1 MGLAEIFRAQIIY
14 FGDMNFRVIF
24 CFVLF
29 LVVGVLA
36 ASPTMVIGVVL
47 EAESDLPV
55 KDVSVAYK
63 SGKRIGET
71 DSRGRFEL
79 SVDSKSATLVFKKE
93 GFDSVFVD
101 LQDVADLM
109 DMVVSLSTNV
119 TNLGASTI
127 IGGGEPEKWVVDRT
141 VQLDKLEDAAG
152 MRFDLTE
159 HLSQMPGISG
169 QKDFSSALYYDGSRA
184 SDVAYHLG
192 RLRIP
197 NMRHLDVGFPGNL
210 SIVNPH
216 TLSGIEVH
224 DHYGRGPLGQGLA
237 TSIQYIPEQTSG
249 EWGLRGSAGLTL
261 QEIVLDAP
269 FFIWDSF
276 RFAFRR
282 LDGEMLKNLGE
293 KFFTEFRKRDDDC
306 SGDCKV
312 KSSDPFDLS
321 AFDIYAQLNGSDS
334 LGNTTWALRV
344 LYSSD
349 EYKVSQDTSSSYGSI
364 NSIDIIE
371 GSQKYLVVGG
381 EYASK
386 FGASFHAGLV
396 RESLSDTIRDTTG
409 FRSGKLTDE
418 TARTFIDGYD
428 QTHTTLSAGADKD
441 FHADIFGAGLRGA
454 VLYEHHIVE
463 RSFPIPGGMESSDY
477 QTGILSGAATLDWKG
492 EFSEHMFSVGAVAD
506 AADHNARPTVS
517 FDMERNLS
525 KTDTAYW
532 RLFGNAAYR
541 ADWKHYFDDG
551 DLTGRLETGMSFKMG
566 FGYRS
571 KYFMAQF
578 AGFGRF
584 YFDPLLPLPKAFANY
599 NDVTPVNNAWV
610 SGATGSLEWKTS
622 HHFSMAM
629 NASSVYGEYEL
640 DGGKSLPWEANS
652 RLDIVS
658 HFRYYPRK
666 DSIVSVILTHHAAWH
681 RPLYYYSIKTAPDG
695 KGGTRQL
702 RDYHEFTDLYRT
714 DIRVNL
720 DLTKS
725 KFFFRH
731 ARFYLEL
738 DNIFSK
744 LDVGALKFLGAEN
757 GRERSYVARDNDKNT
772 ANGYDLVPFI
782 AKGMGLYFQ
791 FGVEVQLGI

>member
-1 MGLAEIFRAQIIY
+1 
-14 FGDMNFRVIF
+14 MNFRLF
-24 CFVLF
+24 FNFVLF
-29 LVVGVLA
+29 IVVGVFA
-36 ASPTMVIGVVL
+36 ASPTTVIGVVL

-55 KDVSVAYK
+55 KDVAITYQ

-79 SVDSKSATLVFKKE
+79 TVDSKNASLVFKKE
-93 GFDSVFVD
+93 GYDSVFVE
-101 LQDVADLM
+101 LQDFADLL
-109 DMVVSLSTNV
+109 DMVITLSTNV

-127 IGGGEPEKWVVDRT
+127 IGDGEPVKWEVERT
-141 VQLDKLEDAAG
+141 VQLEKLEDAAG

-159 HLSQMPGISG
+159 HLSQMPGVSG

-210 SIVNPH
+210 SVVNPH
-216 TLSGIEVH
+216 TLSGIEIH
-224 DHYGRGPLGQGLA
+224 DHYGQGPLGQGLA

-249 EWGLRGSAGLTL
+249 EWGLKGSAGTTL
-261 QEIVLDAP
+261 REVVLDAP

-276 RFAFRR
+276 RFAFRF
-282 LDGEMLKNLGE
+282 LDDDMLKNLGE
-293 KFFTEFRKRDDDC
+293 KFYTEFRKRDDKNSDA
-306 SGDCKV
+306 KV
-312 KSSDPFDLS
+312 QSSDPFDLT
-321 AFDIYAQLNGSDS
+321 AFDVYAQLNGSDS
-334 LGNTTWALRV
+334 LGNTSWALRT

-349 EYKVSQDTSSSYGSI
+349 EYKVSQDTSSTYGAV

-371 GSQKYLVVGG
+371 GSQSYLVVGA

-386 FGASFHAGLV
+386 FGTSFHAGLV

-409 FRSGKLTDE
+409 FRSGNFSDASAK
-418 TARTFIDGYD
+418 TFIDGYS
-428 QTHTTLSAGADKD
+428 QTHTTLSAGADRN
-441 FHADIFGAGLRGA
+441 FNADIFGADLRGA
-454 VLYEHHIVE
+454 VLYEHHMVE
-463 RSFPIPGGMESSDY
+463 RSFPIPGGEESSDY
-477 QTGILSGAATLDWKG
+477 QTGVLSGAVTLDWKNNY
-492 EFSEHMFSVGAVAD
+492 SEHMLSVGAVAD
-506 AADHNARPTVS
+506 AADHKALPTAS

-525 KTDTAYW
+525 KTDSAYW

-551 DLTGRLETGMSFKMG
+551 DLTGRLESGTSLKLGL
-566 FGYRS
+566 GYRS
-571 KYFMAQF
+571 KYLVAQVS
-578 AGFGRF
+578 GFGRF

-599 NDVTPVNNAWV
+599 QDVTPVNNAWV
-610 SGATGSLEWKTS
+610 TGASGSLEWKTS

-652 RLDIVS
+652 RLDVVS

-681 RPLYYYSIKTAPDG
+681 RPLYYYAIKPAASG
-695 KGGTRQL
+695 KGGTREL
-702 RDYHEFTDLYRT
+702 RDYHKFTDMYRT
-714 DIRVNL
+714 DVRVNL

-731 ARFYLEL
+731 ARFYLEV
-738 DNIFSK
+738 DNIFAK
-744 LDVGALKFLGAEN
+744 LDVDALKFLGAEN
-757 GRERSYVARDNDKNT
+757 DRERSWVAQDKDDKT
-772 ANGYDLVPFI
+772 GNGYNLVPFI
-782 AKGMGLYFQ
+782 AKGMGLYVQ

>member
-1 MGLAEIFRAQIIY
+1 
-14 FGDMNFRVIF
+14 MNFRLF
-24 CFVLF
+24 FSFVLF
-29 LVVGVLA
+29 IVVGVFA
-36 ASPTMVIGVVL
+36 ASPTTVIGVVL

-55 KDVSVAYK
+55 KDVAITYQ

-79 SVDSKSATLVFKKE
+79 TVDSKNASLVFKKE
-93 GFDSVFVD
+93 GFDSVFVE
-101 LQDVADLM
+101 LQDFADLL
-109 DMVVSLSTNV
+109 DMVITLSTNV

-127 IGGGEPEKWVVDRT
+127 IGDGEPVKWEVERT
-141 VQLDKLEDAAG
+141 VQLEKLEDAAG

-159 HLSQMPGISG
+159 HLSQMPGVSG

-210 SIVNPH
+210 SVVNPH
-216 TLSGIEVH
+216 TLSGIEIH
-224 DHYGRGPLGQGLA
+224 DHYGQGPLGQGLA

-249 EWGLRGSAGLTL
+249 EWGLKGSAGTALR
-261 QEIVLDAP
+261 EVVLDAP

-276 RFAFRR
+276 RFAFRF
-282 LDGEMLKNLGE
+282 LDADMLKNLGE
-293 KFFTEFRKRDDDC
+293 KFFTEFRKRDDKNSDA
-306 SGDCKV
+306 KV
-312 KSSDPFDLS
+312 QSSDPFDLT
-321 AFDIYAQLNGSDS
+321 AFDVYAQFNGSDS
-334 LGNTTWALRV
+334 LGNASWALRT

-349 EYKVSQDTSSSYGSI
+349 EYKVSQDTSSTYGAV
-364 NSIDIIE
+364 NSIDIVE
-371 GSQKYLVVGG
+371 GSQSYLVIGA

-386 FGASFHAGLV
+386 FGTSFHAGLV

-409 FRSGKLTDE
+409 FRSGNFTD
-418 TARTFIDGYD
+418 ASAKTFIDGYS
-428 QTHTTLSAGADKD
+428 QTHTTLSAGADRN
-441 FHADIFGAGLRGA
+441 FNADIFGADLRGA
-454 VLYEHHIVE
+454 VLYEHHMVE
-463 RSFPIPGGMESSDY
+463 RSFPIPGGEESSDY
-477 QTGILSGAATLDWKG
+477 QTGVLSGAVTLDWKNNY
-492 EFSEHMFSVGAVAD
+492 SEQMLSVGAVAD
-506 AADHNARPTVS
+506 AADHKALPTAS

-525 KTDTAYW
+525 KTDSAYW

-551 DLTGRLETGMSFKMG
+551 DLTGRLESGTSLKLGL
-566 FGYRS
+566 GYRS
-571 KYFMAQF
+571 KYLVAQVS
-578 AGFGRF
+578 GFGRF

-599 NDVTPVNNAWV
+599 QDVTPVNNAWV
-610 SGATGSLEWKTS
+610 TGASGSLEWKTS

-652 RLDIVS
+652 RLDVVS

-681 RPLYYYSIKTAPDG
+681 RPLYYYAIKPAASG
-695 KGGTRQL
+695 KGGTREL
-702 RDYHEFTDLYRT
+702 KDYNKFTDMYRT

-731 ARFYLEL
+731 ARFYIEV

-757 GRERSYVARDNDKNT
+757 DRERSWVAQDKDDKIG
-772 ANGYDLVPFI
+772 NGYNLVPFI
-782 AKGMGLYFQ
+782 AKGMGLYVQ
-791 FGVEVQLGI
+791 FGVEVQLGL

>member
-1 MGLAEIFRAQIIY
+1 MKFRL
-14 FGDMNFRVIF
+14 FF

-36 ASPTMVIGVVL
+36 ASPTTIIGVVL

-55 KDVSVAYK
+55 KDVQVSYK

-79 SVDSKSATLVFKKE
+79 TVDSKNATIVFKKE
-93 GFDSVFVD
+93 GFDSVYVE
-101 LQDVADLM
+101 LQDYADLM
-109 DMVVSLSTNV
+109 DMVVTLSTNV

-127 IGGGEPEKWVVDRT
+127 VGDGEPIKWEVERT
-141 VQLDKLEDAAG
+141 VHLEKLEDAAG

-224 DHYGRGPLGQGLA
+224 DHYGQGPLGQGLA

-249 EWGLRGSAGLTL
+249 EWGLRGTAGLTL
-261 QEIVLDAP
+261 QEVVFDAP

-282 LDGEMLKNLGE
+282 LDDDVLKNLGE
-293 KFFTEFRKRDDDC
+293 KFFTEFRKRNAET
-306 SGDCKV
+306 SNNEKV
-312 KSSDPFDLS
+312 KTADPFDLS
-321 AFDIYAQLNGSDS
+321 AFDVYAQLNGSDS
-334 LGNTTWALRV
+334 LGNATWALRA

-349 EYKVSQDTSSSYGSI
+349 EYRVSQDTSTTYSSV
-364 NSIDIIE
+364 NSVDIIQ
-371 GSQKYLVVGG
+371 GSQKYLVLGA

-386 FGASFHAGLV
+386 FGTSFHAGLV
-396 RESLSDTIRDTTG
+396 RESLSDTLRDTTG
-409 FRSGKLTDE
+409 FRSGKFTDPV
-418 TARTFIDGYD
+418 AKTFIDGYE
-428 QTHTTLSAGADKD
+428 QTHTTLSLGADKS
-441 FHADIFGAGLRGA
+441 FNADIFGADLRGA
-454 VLYEHHIVE
+454 VLYEQHFVE
-463 RSFPIPGGMESSDY
+463 RKFPVPGMLESGKY
-477 QTGILSGAATLDWKG
+477 KTGVVSGAATLDWKND
-492 EFSEHMFSVGAVAD
+492 FSEEMFSVGAVAD
-506 AADHNARPTVS
+506 AMDHKALPTVS
-517 FDMERNLS
+517 FDMDRNLS
-525 KTDTAYW
+525 KVDTAYW
-532 RLFGNAAYR
+532 RLFTNAAYR
-541 ADWKHYFDDG
+541 ADWKPYFDNG
-551 DLTGRLETGMSFKMG
+551 DLTGRLESGASLKLG
-566 FGYRS
+566 VGYRS
-571 KYFMAQF
+571 KYFMAQV

-584 YFDPLLPLPKAFANY
+584 YFDPLLPLPKAFAHY
-599 NDVTPVNNAWV
+599 NDITPVNNAWV
-610 SGATGSLEWKTS
+610 SGASGSLEWKTS

-681 RPLYYYSIKTAPDG
+681 RPLYYYAIKPSSNG
-695 KGGTRQL
+695 SSGTREL
-702 RDYHEFTDLYRT
+702 KDYHEFTDLYRT
-714 DIRVNL
+714 DVRVNL

-725 KFFFRH
+725 KFFFKH

-744 LDVGALKFLGAEN
+744 LDVAALKFLGSEN
-757 GRERSYVARDNDKNT
+757 ARERSWVARDKDKNS

-782 AKGMGLYFQ
+782 AKGMGLWFQ

>member
-1 MGLAEIFRAQIIY
+1 
-14 FGDMNFRVIF
+14 MNFRLIF
-24 CFVLF
+24 SFVLF
-29 LVVGVLA
+29 VVVGVLA
-36 ASPTMVIGVVL
+36 ASPTTVIGVVL
-47 EAESDLPV
+47 EAESDLPI
-55 KDVSVAYK
+55 KDVAVSYQ

-79 SVDSKSATLVFKKE
+79 TVDSKNATLVFKKE
-93 GFDSVFVD
+93 GYDSVFVE
-101 LQDVADLM
+101 LQDFADLL
-109 DMVVSLSTNV
+109 DMVITLSTDV

-127 IGGGEPEKWVVDRT
+127 IGDGEPIKWEVERT
-141 VQLDKLEDAAG
+141 VKLEKLEDAAG

-159 HLSQMPGISG
+159 HLSQMPGVSG

-224 DHYGRGPLGQGLA
+224 DHYGQGPLGQGLA
-237 TSIQYIPEQTSG
+237 TSIQYIPEQTKG

-261 QEIVLDAP
+261 QEVVLDAP

-282 LDGEMLKNLGE
+282 LDGDMLKNLGE
-293 KFFTEFRKRDDDC
+293 KFFTEFRKRNDDC

-312 KSSDPFDLS
+312 KSSDPIDLS

-334 LGNTTWALRV
+334 LGNATWALRT

-349 EYKVSQDTSSSYGSI
+349 EYKVSQDTSSTYGAV

-371 GSQKYLVVGG
+371 GSQSYLVIGA

-386 FGASFHAGLV
+386 FGTSFHAGLV
-396 RESLSDTIRDTTG
+396 RESLSDTLRDTTG
-409 FRSGKLTDE
+409 FRTGKISDP
-418 TARTFIDGYD
+418 TARSFIDGYS
-428 QTHTTLSAGADKD
+428 QTHTTLSAGADKN
-441 FHADIFGAGLRGA
+441 FNADIFGADLRGA
-454 VLYEHHIVE
+454 ILYEHHLVE
-463 RSFPIPGGMESSDY
+463 RSYPVPGGEESSDY
-477 QTGILSGAATLDWKG
+477 QTGVLSGAVTLDWKNDY
-492 EFSEHMFSVGAVAD
+492 SEHMVSVGAVAD
-506 AADHNARPTVS
+506 AADHRALPTAS

-525 KTDTAYW
+525 RTDTAFW

-551 DLTGRLETGMSFKMG
+551 DLTGRLESGTSLKLGL
-566 FGYRS
+566 GYRS
-571 KYFMAQF
+571 KYLVAQF

-599 NDVTPVNNAWV
+599 KDVTPIDFAWV
-610 SGATGSLEWKTS
+610 TGASGSFEWKTS

-640 DGGKSLPWEANS
+640 KGGKSLPWEANS
-652 RLDIVS
+652 RLDVVS

-681 RPLYYYSIKTAPDG
+681 RPLYYYAIKPASDG
-695 KGGTRQL
+695 KSGTREL
-702 RDYHEFTDLYRT
+702 KDYNKFTDLYRT
-714 DIRVNL
+714 DVRVNL
-720 DLTKS
+720 DLTKT
-725 KFFFRH
+725 KGFFRN

-744 LDVGALKFLGAEN
+744 LDVAAFKFLGSEN
-757 GRERSYVARDNDKNT
+757 GRERSWVARDKDKNT

-782 AKGMGLYFQ
+782 AKGMGLFFQ

>member
-1 MGLAEIFRAQIIY
+1 
-14 FGDMNFRVIF
+14 MNFRLF
-24 CFVLF
+24 FSFVLF

-36 ASPTMVIGVVL
+36 ASPTTVIGVVL
-47 EAESDLPV
+47 EADSDLPI
-55 KDVSVAYK
+55 KDVSVSYK
-63 SGKRIGET
+63 SGKKIGAT

-79 SVDSKSATLVFKKE
+79 SVESKSASLVFKKE

-101 LQDVADLM
+101 LQDFADLM
-109 DMVVSLSTNV
+109 DMVITLRTNV
-119 TNLGASTI
+119 TDLGASTI
-127 IGGGEPEKWVVDRT
+127 IGDGEPIKLDVDRT
-141 VQLDKLEDAAG
+141 VKLEKLEDAAG

-184 SDVAYHLG
+184 GDVAYHLG

-224 DHYGRGPLGQGLA
+224 DHYGQGPLGQGLA

-249 EWGLRGSAGLTL
+249 EWGLKGSAGLTL
-261 QEIVLDAP
+261 QEVVLDAP

-293 KFFTEFRKRDDDC
+293 KFYTEFRKRDDDC
-306 SGDCKV
+306 SDDCKV

-334 LGNTTWALRV
+334 LGNTTWALST
-344 LYSSD
+344 LFSSD
-349 EYKVSQDTSSSYGSI
+349 EYKVSQDTSTTYGSV

-371 GSQKYLVVGG
+371 GHQSYLVIGAD
-381 EYASK
+381 YASK

-396 RESLSDTIRDTTG
+396 RESLGDTIRDTTG
-409 FRSGKLTDE
+409 FRTGKLSDE
-418 TARTFIDGYD
+418 SARTFIDGYS
-428 QTHTTLSAGADKD
+428 QTHTTLSLGADKR
-441 FHADIFGAGLRGA
+441 FKADIFGADLRGA
-454 VLYEHHIVE
+454 ILYEHHFVE
-463 RSFPIPGGMESSDY
+463 RSFPIPGGKESCDY
-477 QTGILSGAATLDWKG
+477 QTGVLSGAATLDWKND
-492 EFSEHMFSVGAVAD
+492 FSEHMLSVGAVAD
-506 AADHNARPTVS
+506 GADHNARPTVS

-532 RLFGNAAYR
+532 RLFTNAAYR
-541 ADWKHYFDDG
+541 ADWKHFFDDG
-551 DLTGRLETGMSFKMG
+551 DLTGRLETGASLKVG
-566 FGYRS
+566 VGYRS
-571 KYFMAQF
+571 KYLVAQV
-578 AGFGRF
+578 AGFGRY
-584 YFDPLLPLPKAFANY
+584 YFDPLLPLPKAFAHY
-599 NDVTPVNNAWV
+599 KDVTPVDYAWV
-610 SGATGSLEWKTS
+610 TGATGSLEWKTS
-622 HHFSMAM
+622 HHFSLAM

-652 RLDIVS
+652 RLDIVT
-658 HFRYYPRK
+658 HLRYYPRK

-681 RPLYYYSIKTAPDG
+681 RPLYCYTIKPASDG
-695 KGGTRQL
+695 KSGTRRL
-702 RDYHEFTDLYRT
+702 RDYNEFTDLYRT
-714 DIRVNL
+714 DLRVNL

-744 LDVGALKFLGAEN
+744 LDVGALKFLGSEN
-757 GRERSYVARDNDKNT
+757 GRERSWVARDNDKNT
-772 ANGYDLVPFI
+772 NNGYDLVPFI

>member
-1 MGLAEIFRAQIIY
+1 
-14 FGDMNFRVIF
+14 MNFRLF
-24 CFVLF
+24 FSFVLF
-29 LVVGVLA
+29 IVVGVFA
-36 ASPTMVIGVVL
+36 ASPTTVIGVVL

-55 KDVSVAYK
+55 KDVAITYQ

-79 SVDSKSATLVFKKE
+79 TVDSKNASLVFKKE
-93 GFDSVFVD
+93 GYDSVFVE
-101 LQDVADLM
+101 LQDFADLL
-109 DMVVSLSTNV
+109 DMVITLSTNV

-127 IGGGEPEKWVVDRT
+127 IGDGEPVKWEVERT
-141 VQLDKLEDAAG
+141 VQLEKLEDAAG

-159 HLSQMPGISG
+159 HLSQMPGVSG

-210 SIVNPH
+210 SVVNPH
-216 TLSGIEVH
+216 TLSGIEIH
-224 DHYGRGPLGQGLA
+224 DHYGQGPLGQGLA

-249 EWGLRGSAGLTL
+249 EWGLKGSAGTTL
-261 QEIVLDAP
+261 REVVLDAP

-276 RFAFRR
+276 RFAFRF
-282 LDGEMLKNLGE
+282 LDDDMLKNLGE
-293 KFFTEFRKRDDDC
+293 KFYTEFRKRDDKNSDA
-306 SGDCKV
+306 KV
-312 KSSDPFDLS
+312 QSSDPFDLT
-321 AFDIYAQLNGSDS
+321 AFDVYAQLNGSDS
-334 LGNTTWALRV
+334 LGNASWALRT

-349 EYKVSQDTSSSYGSI
+349 EYKVSQDTSSTYGAV

-371 GSQKYLVVGG
+371 GSQSYLVVGA

-386 FGASFHAGLV
+386 FGTSFHAGLV

-409 FRSGKLTDE
+409 FRSGNFSDASAK
-418 TARTFIDGYD
+418 TFIDGYS
-428 QTHTTLSAGADKD
+428 QTHTTLSAGADRN
-441 FHADIFGAGLRGA
+441 FNADVFGADLRGA
-454 VLYEHHIVE
+454 VLYEHHMVE
-463 RSFPIPGGMESSDY
+463 RSFPIPGGEESSDY
-477 QTGILSGAATLDWKG
+477 QTGVLSGVVTLDWKNNY
-492 EFSEHMFSVGAVAD
+492 SEHMLSVGAVAD
-506 AADHNARPTVS
+506 AADHKALPTAS

-525 KTDTAYW
+525 KTDSAYW

-551 DLTGRLETGMSFKMG
+551 DLTGRLESGTSLKLGL
-566 FGYRS
+566 GYRS
-571 KYFMAQF
+571 KYLVAQVS
-578 AGFGRF
+578 GFGRF

-599 NDVTPVNNAWV
+599 QDVTPVNNAWV
-610 SGATGSLEWKTS
+610 TGASGSLEWKTS

-652 RLDIVS
+652 RLDVVS

-681 RPLYYYSIKTAPDG
+681 RPLYYYAIKPAASG
-695 KGGTRQL
+695 KGGTREL
-702 RDYHEFTDLYRT
+702 RDYHKFTDMYRT
-714 DIRVNL
+714 DVRVNL

-731 ARFYLEL
+731 ARFYLEV
-738 DNIFSK
+738 DNIFAK
-744 LDVGALKFLGAEN
+744 LDVDALKFLGAEN
-757 GRERSYVARDNDKNT
+757 DRERSWVAQDKDDKT
-772 ANGYDLVPFI
+772 GNGYNLVPFI
-782 AKGMGLYFQ
+782 AKGMGLYVQ

>member
-1 MGLAEIFRAQIIY
+1 
-14 FGDMNFRVIF
+14 MNFRLFFSFI
-24 CFVLF
+24 LF
-29 LVVGVLA
+29 LVVGALA

-47 EAESDLPV
+47 EAQSDLPV
-55 KDVSVAYK
+55 KDVAVSYK
-63 SGKRIGET
+63 SGKKIGTT

-79 SVDSKSATLVFKKE
+79 SVESKSASLVFKKE

-101 LQDVADLM
+101 LQDYPDLM
-109 DMVVSLSTNV
+109 DMVITLSTNV
-119 TNLGASTI
+119 TDLGASTI
-127 IGGGEPEKWVVDRT
+127 IGDGEPVKWVVDR
-141 VQLDKLEDAAG
+141 VVELDKLEDAAG

-184 SDVAYHLG
+184 GDVAYHLG

-224 DHYGRGPLGQGLA
+224 DHYGQGPLGQGLA

-261 QEIVLDAP
+261 QEVVLDAP

-293 KFFTEFRKRDDDC
+293 KFYTEFRKRDDDC
-306 SGDCKV
+306 SDDCKV

-334 LGNTTWALRV
+334 LGNTTWALRT
-344 LYSSD
+344 LFSSD
-349 EYKVSQDTSSSYGSI
+349 EYKVSQDTSTTYGSI

-371 GSQKYLVVGG
+371 GSQSYLVIGG

-409 FRSGKLTDE
+409 FRTGKLSDE
-418 TARTFIDGYD
+418 TARTFIDGYK
-428 QTHTTLSAGADKD
+428 QTHTTLSLGADKG
-441 FHADIFGAGLRGA
+441 FNADIFGADLRGA
-454 VLYEHHIVE
+454 ILYEHHMVE
-463 RSFPIPGGMESSDY
+463 RSFPIPGGKESSDY
-477 QTGILSGAATLDWKG
+477 QTGILSGAATLDWKN
-492 EFSEHMFSVGAVAD
+492 EFSEHMLSVGAVAD

-532 RLFGNAAYR
+532 RLFTNAAYR
-541 ADWKHYFDDG
+541 ADWKHYFDNG
-551 DLTGRLETGMSFKMG
+551 DLTGRLETGVSLKVG
-566 FGYRS
+566 VGYRS
-571 KYFMAQF
+571 KYLAAQV
-578 AGFGRF
+578 AGFGR
-584 YFDPLLPLPKAFANY
+584 YYSDPLLPLPKAFAHY
-599 NDVTPVNNAWV
+599 NDVTPVDYAWV
-610 SGATGSLEWKTS
+610 TGATGSLEWKTS

-640 DGGKSLPWEANS
+640 EGGKSLPWEANS
-652 RLDIVS
+652 RLDIVT
-658 HFRYYPRK
+658 HLRYYPRK

-681 RPLYYYSIKTAPDG
+681 RPMYCYSIKPASDG
-695 KGGTRQL
+695 KSGTRRL
-702 RDYHEFTDLYRT
+702 RDYNDFTDLYRT
-714 DIRVNL
+714 DLRVNL

-744 LDVGALKFLGAEN
+744 LDVGALRFLGSEN
-757 GRERSYVARDNDKNT
+757 GRERSWVARDNDKNT
-772 ANGYDLVPFI
+772 NNGYDLVPFI

>member
-1 MGLAEIFRAQIIY
+1 MKFRL
-14 FGDMNFRVIF
+14 IF

-29 LVVGVLA
+29 LVVGAIA
-36 ASPTMVIGVVL
+36 ASPTTIIGVVL
-47 EAESDLPV
+47 EADSDLPV
-55 KDVSVAYK
+55 KDVQVAYM

-79 SVDSKSATLVFKKE
+79 SVDSKNATLVFKKE
-93 GFDSVFVD
+93 GFDSVFVE
-101 LQDVADLM
+101 LQDYADLL
-109 DMVVSLSTNV
+109 DMVITLSTNV

-127 IGGGEPEKWVVDRT
+127 VGGGEPVKWEVERT
-141 VQLDKLEDAAG
+141 VHLEKLEDAAG

-159 HLSQMPGISG
+159 HLSQMPGVSG

-224 DHYGRGPLGQGLA
+224 DHYGQGPLGQGLA

-261 QEIVLDAP
+261 QEVVLDAP

-282 LDGEMLKNLGE
+282 LDDFMLKNLGE
-293 KFFTEFRKRDDDC
+293 KFFTEFRKRDDKNADNE
-306 SGDCKV
+306 KV
-312 KSSDPFDLS
+312 ESSDPFELS
-321 AFDIYAQLNGSDS
+321 AYDIYAQLNGSDS
-334 LGNTTWALRV
+334 LGNATWALRT
-344 LYSSD
+344 LFSSD
-349 EYKVSQDTSSSYGSI
+349 EYKISQDTSTTYGSV
-364 NSIDIIE
+364 NSVDILQ
-371 GSQKYLVVGG
+371 GSQSYLVIGA

-386 FGASFHAGLV
+386 FGTSFHAGLV
-396 RESLSDTIRDTTG
+396 RESLSDTLRDTTG
-409 FRSGKLTDE
+409 FRSGKLADE
-418 TARTFIDGYD
+418 MARTFIDGYE
-428 QTHTTLSAGADKD
+428 QTHTTLSAGADKN
-441 FHADIFGAGLRGA
+441 FNADIFGADLRGA
-454 VLYEHHIVE
+454 ILYEHHFVE
-463 RSFPIPGGMESSDY
+463 RKFPIPGGLEASDY
-477 QTGILSGAATLDWKG
+477 QTGILSGAATLDWKN
-492 EFSEHMFSVGAVAD
+492 EFSEEMLSVGAVAD
-506 AADHNARPTVS
+506 ISDHKALPTVS
-517 FDMERNLS
+517 FDMEHNLS
-525 KTDTAYW
+525 KSDTAYW
-532 RLFGNAAYR
+532 RLFTNAAYR
-541 ADWKHYFDDG
+541 ADWKHYMDKSDM
-551 DLTGRLETGMSFKMG
+551 TGRLESGASLKVG
-566 FGYRS
+566 VGYRS
-571 KYFMAQF
+571 KYFVAQV

-584 YFDPLLPLPKAFANY
+584 YFDPLLPMPKAFAHY
-599 NDVTPVNNAWV
+599 EDVTPVNNAWV

-640 DGGKSLPWEANS
+640 EGGKSLPWEANS
-652 RLDIVS
+652 RLDVVS
-658 HFRYYPRK
+658 HFRFYPRK

-681 RPLYYYSIKTAPDG
+681 RPLYYYSIKPSSNGAS
-695 KGGTRQL
+695 GTREL
-702 RDYHEFTDLYRT
+702 KDYNTFTDLYRT

-731 ARFYLEL
+731 ARFYLEV

-744 LDVGALKFLGAEN
+744 LDVGALKFLGSEN
-757 GRERSYVARDNDKNT
+757 ARERSWVARDNDKNT

-782 AKGMGLYFQ
+782 AKGMGLWFQ

>member
-1 MGLAEIFRAQIIY
+1 
-14 FGDMNFRVIF
+14 MNFRLF
-24 CFVLF
+24 FSFVLF

-36 ASPTMVIGVVL
+36 ASQTTVIGVVL
-47 EAESDLPV
+47 EADSDLPI
-55 KDVSVAYK
+55 KDVSVSYK
-63 SGKRIGET
+63 SGKKIGAT

-79 SVDSKSATLVFKKE
+79 SVESKSASLVFKKE

-101 LQDVADLM
+101 LQDFADLM
-109 DMVVSLSTNV
+109 DMVITLRTNV
-119 TNLGASTI
+119 TDLGASTI
-127 IGGGEPEKWVVDRT
+127 IGDGEPIKLDVDRT
-141 VQLDKLEDAAG
+141 VKLEKLEDAAG

-184 SDVAYHLG
+184 GDVAYHLG

-224 DHYGRGPLGQGLA
+224 DHYGQGPLGQGLA

-249 EWGLRGSAGLTL
+249 EWGLKGSAGLTL
-261 QEIVLDAP
+261 QEVVLDAP

-293 KFFTEFRKRDDDC
+293 KFYTEFRKRDDDC
-306 SGDCKV
+306 SDDCKV

-334 LGNTTWALRV
+334 LGNTTWALRT
-344 LYSSD
+344 LFSSD
-349 EYKVSQDTSSSYGSI
+349 EYKVSQDTSTTYGSV

-371 GSQKYLVVGG
+371 GHQSYLVIGA

-396 RESLSDTIRDTTG
+396 RESLGDTIRDTTG
-409 FRSGKLTDE
+409 FRTGKLSDE
-418 TARTFIDGYD
+418 SARTFIDGYS
-428 QTHTTLSAGADKD
+428 QTHTTLSLGADKR
-441 FHADIFGAGLRGA
+441 FNADIFGADLRGA
-454 VLYEHHIVE
+454 ILYEHHFVE
-463 RSFPIPGGMESSDY
+463 RSFPIPGGKESCDY
-477 QTGILSGAATLDWKG
+477 QTGVLSGAATLDWKND
-492 EFSEHMFSVGAVAD
+492 FSEHMLSVGAVAD
-506 AADHNARPTVS
+506 GADHNARPTVS

-532 RLFGNAAYR
+532 RLFTNAAYR
-541 ADWKHYFDDG
+541 ADWKHFFDDG
-551 DLTGRLETGMSFKMG
+551 DLTGRLETGASLKVG
-566 FGYRS
+566 VGYRS
-571 KYFMAQF
+571 KYLVAQV
-578 AGFGRF
+578 AGFGRY
-584 YFDPLLPLPKAFANY
+584 YFDPLLPLPKAFAHY
-599 NDVTPVNNAWV
+599 KDVTPVDYAWV
-610 SGATGSLEWKTS
+610 TGATGSLEWKTS
-622 HHFSMAM
+622 HHFSLAM

-652 RLDIVS
+652 RLDIVT
-658 HFRYYPRK
+658 HLRYYPRK

-681 RPLYYYSIKTAPDG
+681 RPLYCYTIKPASDG
-695 KGGTRQL
+695 KSGTRRL
-702 RDYHEFTDLYRT
+702 RDYNEFTDLYRT
-714 DIRVNL
+714 DLRVNL

-744 LDVGALKFLGAEN
+744 LDVGALKFLGSEN
-757 GRERSYVARDNDKNT
+757 GRERSWVARDNDKNT
-772 ANGYDLVPFI
+772 NNGYDLVPFI

>member
-1 MGLAEIFRAQIIY
+1 
-14 FGDMNFRVIF
+14 MNFRLF
-24 CFVLF
+24 FSFVLF
-29 LVVGVLA
+29 IVVGVFA
-36 ASPTMVIGVVL
+36 ASPTTVIGVVL

-55 KDVSVAYK
+55 KDVAITYQ

-79 SVDSKSATLVFKKE
+79 TVDSKNASLVFKKE
-93 GFDSVFVD
+93 GYDSVFVE
-101 LQDVADLM
+101 LQDFADLL
-109 DMVVSLSTNV
+109 DMVITLSTNV

-127 IGGGEPEKWVVDRT
+127 IGDGEPVKWEVERT
-141 VQLDKLEDAAG
+141 VQLEKLEDAAG

-159 HLSQMPGISG
+159 HLSQMPGVSG

-210 SIVNPH
+210 SVVNPH
-216 TLSGIEVH
+216 TLSGIEIH
-224 DHYGRGPLGQGLA
+224 DHYGQGPLGQGLA

-249 EWGLRGSAGLTL
+249 EWGLKGSAGTALR
-261 QEIVLDAP
+261 EVVLDAP

-276 RFAFRR
+276 RFAFRF
-282 LDGEMLKNLGE
+282 LDADMLKNLGE
-293 KFFTEFRKRDDDC
+293 KFFTEFRKRDDKNSDA
-306 SGDCKV
+306 KV
-312 KSSDPFDLS
+312 QSSDPFDLS
-321 AFDIYAQLNGSDS
+321 AFDVYAQFNGSDS
-334 LGNTTWALRV
+334 LGNASWALRT

-349 EYKVSQDTSSSYGSI
+349 EYKVSQDTSSTYGAV
-364 NSIDIIE
+364 NSIDIVE
-371 GSQKYLVVGG
+371 GSQSYLVVGA

-386 FGASFHAGLV
+386 FGTSFHAGLV

-409 FRSGKLTDE
+409 FRSGNFTD
-418 TARTFIDGYD
+418 ASAKTFIDGYS
-428 QTHTTLSAGADKD
+428 QTHTTLSAGADRN
-441 FHADIFGAGLRGA
+441 FNADIFGADLRGA
-454 VLYEHHIVE
+454 ILYEHHLVE
-463 RSFPIPGGMESSDY
+463 RSYPIPGGEESSDY
-477 QTGILSGAATLDWKG
+477 QTGVLSGAVTLDWKNNY
-492 EFSEHMFSVGAVAD
+492 SEQMLSVGAVAD
-506 AADHNARPTVS
+506 AADHKALPTAS

-525 KTDTAYW
+525 KTDSAYW

-551 DLTGRLETGMSFKMG
+551 DLTGRLESGTSLKLGL
-566 FGYRS
+566 GYRS
-571 KYFMAQF
+571 KYLVAQVS
-578 AGFGRF
+578 GFGRF

-599 NDVTPVNNAWV
+599 QDVTPVNNAWV
-610 SGATGSLEWKTS
+610 TGASGSLEWKTS

-652 RLDIVS
+652 RLDVVS

-681 RPLYYYSIKTAPDG
+681 RPLYYYAIKPAASG
-695 KGGTRQL
+695 KGGTREL
-702 RDYHEFTDLYRT
+702 RDYHKFTDMYRT
-714 DIRVNL
+714 DVRVNL

-731 ARFYLEL
+731 ARFYLEV
-738 DNIFSK
+738 DNIFAK
-744 LDVGALKFLGAEN
+744 LNVDALKFLGAEN
-757 GRERSYVARDNDKNT
+757 DRERSWVAQDKDDKT
-772 ANGYDLVPFI
+772 GNGYNLVPFI
-782 AKGMGLYFQ
+782 AKGMGLYVQ

>member
-1 MGLAEIFRAQIIY
+1 
-14 FGDMNFRVIF
+14 MNFRLF
-24 CFVLF
+24 FSFVLF
-29 LVVGVLA
+29 IVVGVFA
-36 ASPTMVIGVVL
+36 ASPTTVIGVVL

-55 KDVSVAYK
+55 KDVAITYQ

-79 SVDSKSATLVFKKE
+79 TVDSKNASLVFKKE
-93 GFDSVFVD
+93 GYDSVFVE
-101 LQDVADLM
+101 LQDFADLL
-109 DMVVSLSTNV
+109 DMVITLSTNV

-127 IGGGEPEKWVVDRT
+127 IGDGEPVKWEVERT
-141 VQLDKLEDAAG
+141 VQLEKLEDAAG

-159 HLSQMPGISG
+159 HLSQMPGVSG

-210 SIVNPH
+210 SVVNPH
-216 TLSGIEVH
+216 TLSGIEIH
-224 DHYGRGPLGQGLA
+224 DHYGQGPLGQGLA

-249 EWGLRGSAGLTL
+249 EWGLKGSAGTTL
-261 QEIVLDAP
+261 REVVLDAP

-276 RFAFRR
+276 RFAFRF
-282 LDGEMLKNLGE
+282 LDDDMLKNLGE
-293 KFFTEFRKRDDDC
+293 KFYTEFRKRDDKNSDA
-306 SGDCKV
+306 KV
-312 KSSDPFDLS
+312 QSSDPFDLT
-321 AFDIYAQLNGSDS
+321 AFDVYAQLNGSDS
-334 LGNTTWALRV
+334 LGNASWALRT

-349 EYKVSQDTSSSYGSI
+349 EYKVSQDTSSTYGAV

-371 GSQKYLVVGG
+371 GSQSYLVVGA

-386 FGASFHAGLV
+386 FGTSFHAGLV

-409 FRSGKLTDE
+409 FRSGNFSDASAK
-418 TARTFIDGYD
+418 TFIDGYS
-428 QTHTTLSAGADKD
+428 QTHTTLSAGADRN
-441 FHADIFGAGLRGA
+441 FNADIFGADLRGA
-454 VLYEHHIVE
+454 VLYEHHMVE
-463 RSFPIPGGMESSDY
+463 RSFPIPGGEESSDY
-477 QTGILSGAATLDWKG
+477 QTGVLSGAVTLDWKNNY
-492 EFSEHMFSVGAVAD
+492 SEHMLSVGAVAD
-506 AADHNARPTVS
+506 AADHKALPTAS

-525 KTDTAYW
+525 KTDSAYW

-551 DLTGRLETGMSFKMG
+551 DLTGRLESGTSLKLGL
-566 FGYRS
+566 GYRS
-571 KYFMAQF
+571 KYLVAQVS
-578 AGFGRF
+578 GFGRF

-599 NDVTPVNNAWV
+599 QDVTPVNNAWV
-610 SGATGSLEWKTS
+610 TGASGSLEWKTS

-652 RLDIVS
+652 RLDVVS

-681 RPLYYYSIKTAPDG
+681 RPLYYYAIKPAASG
-695 KGGTRQL
+695 KGGTREL
-702 RDYHEFTDLYRT
+702 KDYNKFTDMYRT

-731 ARFYLEL
+731 ARFYLEV
-738 DNIFSK
+738 DNIFAK
-744 LDVGALKFLGAEN
+744 LDVDALKFLGAEN
-757 GRERSYVARDNDKNT
+757 DRERSWVAQDKDDKT
-772 ANGYDLVPFI
+772 GNGYNLVPFI
-782 AKGMGLYFQ
+782 AKGMGLYVQ

>member
-1 MGLAEIFRAQIIY
+1 
-14 FGDMNFRVIF
+14 MNFRLIF
-24 CFVLF
+24 SFVLF
-29 LVVGVLA
+29 VVVGVLA
-36 ASPTMVIGVVL
+36 ASPTTVIGVVL
-47 EAESDLPV
+47 EAESDLPI
-55 KDVSVAYK
+55 KDVAVSYQ

-79 SVDSKSATLVFKKE
+79 TVDSKNATLVFKKE
-93 GFDSVFVD
+93 GYDSVFVE
-101 LQDVADLM
+101 LQDFADLL
-109 DMVVSLSTNV
+109 DMVITLSTNV

-127 IGGGEPEKWVVDRT
+127 IGDGEPIKWEVERT
-141 VQLDKLEDAAG
+141 VKLEKLEDAAG

-224 DHYGRGPLGQGLA
+224 DHYGQGPLGQGLA
-237 TSIQYIPEQTSG
+237 TSIQYIPEQTKG

-261 QEIVLDAP
+261 QEVVLDAP

-282 LDGEMLKNLGE
+282 LDGDMLKNLGE
-293 KFFTEFRKRDDDC
+293 KFFTEFRKRNDDC

-321 AFDIYAQLNGSDS
+321 AFDIYAQLSGSDS
-334 LGNTTWALRV
+334 LGNATWALRT

-349 EYKVSQDTSSSYGSI
+349 EYKVSQDTSSTYGAV

-371 GSQKYLVVGG
+371 GSQSYLVIGA

-386 FGASFHAGLV
+386 FGTSFHAGLV
-396 RESLSDTIRDTTG
+396 RESLSDTLRDTTG
-409 FRSGKLTDE
+409 FRTGKISDP
-418 TARTFIDGYD
+418 TARSFIDGYS
-428 QTHTTLSAGADKD
+428 QTHTTLSAGADKN
-441 FHADIFGAGLRGA
+441 FNADIFGADLRGA
-454 VLYEHHIVE
+454 ILYEHHLVE
-463 RSFPIPGGMESSDY
+463 RSYPVPGGEESSDY
-477 QTGILSGAATLDWKG
+477 QTGVLSGAVTLDWKNDY
-492 EFSEHMFSVGAVAD
+492 SEHMISVGAVAD
-506 AADHNARPTVS
+506 AADHRALPTAS

-525 KTDTAYW
+525 RTDTAFW

-551 DLTGRLETGMSFKMG
+551 DLTGRLESGTSLKLGL
-566 FGYRS
+566 GYRS
-571 KYFMAQF
+571 KYLVAQF

-599 NDVTPVNNAWV
+599 KDVTPIDFAWV
-610 SGATGSLEWKTS
+610 TGASGSFEWKTS

-640 DGGKSLPWEANS
+640 KGGKSLPWEANS
-652 RLDIVS
+652 RLDVVS

-681 RPLYYYSIKTAPDG
+681 RPLYYYAIKPASDG
-695 KGGTRQL
+695 KSGTREL
-702 RDYHEFTDLYRT
+702 KDYNKFTDLYRT
-714 DIRVNL
+714 DVRVNL
-720 DLTKS
+720 DLTKT
-725 KFFFRH
+725 KGFFRN

-744 LDVGALKFLGAEN
+744 LDVAALKFLGSEN
-757 GRERSYVARDNDKNT
+757 GRERSWVARDKDKNT

-782 AKGMGLYFQ
+782 AKGMGLFFQ

>member
-1 MGLAEIFRAQIIY
+1 
-14 FGDMNFRVIF
+14 MNFRLIF
-24 CFVLF
+24 SFVLF
-29 LVVGVLA
+29 VVVGVLA
-36 ASPTMVIGVVL
+36 ASPTTVIGVVL
-47 EAESDLPV
+47 EAESDLPI
-55 KDVSVAYK
+55 KDVAVSYQ

-79 SVDSKSATLVFKKE
+79 TVDSKNATLVFKKE
-93 GFDSVFVD
+93 GYDSVFVE
-101 LQDVADLM
+101 LQDFADLL
-109 DMVVSLSTNV
+109 DMVITLSTNV

-127 IGGGEPEKWVVDRT
+127 IGDGEPIKWEVERT
-141 VQLDKLEDAAG
+141 VKLEKLEDAAG

-224 DHYGRGPLGQGLA
+224 DHYGQGPLGQGLA
-237 TSIQYIPEQTSG
+237 TSIQYIPEQTKG

-261 QEIVLDAP
+261 QEVVLDAP

-282 LDGEMLKNLGE
+282 LDGDMLKNLGE
-293 KFFTEFRKRDDDC
+293 KFFTEFRKRNDDC

-334 LGNTTWALRV
+334 LGNATWALRT

-349 EYKVSQDTSSSYGSI
+349 EYKVSQDTSSTYGAV

-371 GSQKYLVVGG
+371 GSQSYLVIGA

-386 FGASFHAGLV
+386 FGTSFHAGLV
-396 RESLSDTIRDTTG
+396 RESLSDTLRDTTG
-409 FRSGKLTDE
+409 FRTGKISDP
-418 TARTFIDGYD
+418 TARSFIDGYS
-428 QTHTTLSAGADKD
+428 QTHTTLSAGADKN
-441 FHADIFGAGLRGA
+441 FNADIFGADLRGA
-454 VLYEHHIVE
+454 VLYEHHLVE
-463 RSFPIPGGMESSDY
+463 RSYPVPGGEESNDY
-477 QTGILSGAATLDWKG
+477 QTGVLSGAVTLDWKNDY
-492 EFSEHMFSVGAVAD
+492 SEHKVSVGAVAD
-506 AADHNARPTVS
+506 AADHRALPTAS

-525 KTDTAYW
+525 RTDTAYW

-551 DLTGRLETGMSFKMG
+551 DLTGRLESGTSLKLGL
-566 FGYRS
+566 GYRS
-571 KYFMAQF
+571 KYLVAQF
-578 AGFGRF
+578 SGFGRF

-599 NDVTPVNNAWV
+599 KDVTPIDFAWV
-610 SGATGSLEWKTS
+610 TGASGSFEWKTS

-640 DGGKSLPWEANS
+640 KGGKSLPWEANS
-652 RLDIVS
+652 RLDVVS

-681 RPLYYYSIKTAPDG
+681 RPLYYYAIKPASDG
-695 KGGTRQL
+695 KSGTREL
-702 RDYHEFTDLYRT
+702 KDYNKFTDLYRT
-714 DIRVNL
+714 DVRVNL
-720 DLTKS
+720 DLTKT
-725 KFFFRH
+725 KGFFRN

-744 LDVGALKFLGAEN
+744 LDVGALRFLGSEN
-757 GRERSYVARDNDKNT
+757 GRERSWVARDKDKNT

-782 AKGMGLYFQ
+782 AKGMGLFFQ

>member
-1 MGLAEIFRAQIIY
+1 MKFRL
-14 FGDMNFRVIF
+14 IF
-24 CFVLF
+24 CFILF
-29 LVVGVLA
+29 LVVGALA
-36 ASPTMVIGVVL
+36 ASPTTIIGVVL

-55 KDVSVAYK
+55 KDVAVSYK

-79 SVDSKSATLVFKKE
+79 SVDSKNATLVFKKE

-101 LQDVADLM
+101 LQDYADLL
-109 DMVVSLSTNV
+109 DMVITLSTNV

-127 IGGGEPEKWVVDRT
+127 IGDGEPVKWEVERT
-141 VQLDKLEDAAG
+141 VKLEKLEDAAG

-184 SDVAYHLG
+184 GDVAYHLG

-210 SIVNPH
+210 SIINPH

-224 DHYGRGPLGQGLA
+224 DHYGQGPVGQGLA
-237 TSIQYIPEQTSG
+237 TSIQYIPEQTKG
-249 EWGLRGSAGLTL
+249 EWGLRGSAGLTV
-261 QEIVLDAP
+261 QEVVLDAP

-293 KFFTEFRKRDDDC
+293 KFFTEFRKRGDDC
-306 SGDCKV
+306 SDDCKV
-312 KSSDPFDLS
+312 KSSDPFDLT

-334 LGNTTWALRV
+334 LGNKTWALRT

-349 EYKVSQDTSSSYGSI
+349 EYKVSQDTSSTYGAV

-371 GSQKYLVVGG
+371 GSQSYLVIGA

-396 RESLSDTIRDTTG
+396 REHLSDTLRDTTG
-409 FRSGKLTDE
+409 FRSGKLSE
-418 TARTFIDGYD
+418 ESARTFIDGYS

-441 FHADIFGAGLRGA
+441 FNADIFGAGLRGA
-454 VLYEHHIVE
+454 VLYEHHMVE
-463 RSFPIPGGMESSDY
+463 RSYPIPGGEESSDY
-477 QTGILSGAATLDWKG
+477 QTGVLSGAVTLDWKN
-492 EFSEHMFSVGAVAD
+492 EFSEHIISVGAVAD
-506 AADHNARPTVS
+506 AADHKALPTAS

-525 KTDTAYW
+525 KTDSAYW

-551 DLTGRLETGMSFKMG
+551 DLTGRLESGTSLKLGL
-566 FGYRS
+566 GYRS
-571 KYFMAQF
+571 KYLVAQF
-578 AGFGRF
+578 SGFGRF

-599 NDVTPVNNAWV
+599 EDVTPVDYAWV
-610 SGATGSLEWKTS
+610 SGASGSLEWKTS

-640 DGGKSLPWEANS
+640 KGGKSLPWEANA
-652 RLDIVS
+652 RLDVVS

-681 RPLYYYSIKTAPDG
+681 RPLYYYAIKPATNE
-695 KGGTRQL
+695 KNGTREL
-702 RDYHEFTDLYRT
+702 KDYNKFTDLYRT
-714 DIRVNL
+714 DLRVNL
-720 DLTKS
+720 DLTRS
-725 KFFFRH
+725 KGFFRH

-744 LDVGALKFLGAEN
+744 LDVAALKFLGSEN
-757 GRERSYVARDNDKNT
+757 GRERSWVARDNDKNT

>member
-1 MGLAEIFRAQIIY
+1 MA
-14 FGDMNFRVIF
+14 MNFRLF
-24 CFVLF
+24 FSFVLF

-47 EAESDLPV
+47 EAQSDLPV
-55 KDVSVAYK
+55 KDVAISYK
-63 SGKRIGET
+63 SGKKIGET

-79 SVDSKSATLVFKKE
+79 SVESNSASLVFKKE

-101 LQDVADLM
+101 LQDYPDLM
-109 DMVVSLSTNV
+109 DMVITLSTNV
-119 TNLGASTI
+119 TDLGASTI
-127 IGGGEPEKWVVDRT
+127 IGDGEPVKWVVDRA

-184 SDVAYHLG
+184 GDVAYHLG

-210 SIVNPH
+210 SVVNPH

-224 DHYGRGPLGQGLA
+224 DHYGQGPLGQGLA
-237 TSIQYIPEQTSG
+237 TSIQYVPEQTSG
-249 EWGLRGSAGLTL
+249 GWGLRGSAGLTL
-261 QEIVLDAP
+261 QEVVLDAP

-293 KFFTEFRKRDDDC
+293 KFYTEFRKRDDDC
-306 SGDCKV
+306 SDDCKV
-312 KSSDPFDLS
+312 KSSDPFDLT

-334 LGNTTWALRV
+334 LGNTTWALRT

-349 EYKVSQDTSSSYGSI
+349 EYKISQDTSTTYGSI

-371 GSQKYLVVGG
+371 GSQSYLVIGG

-409 FRSGKLTDE
+409 FRTGKFSDE
-418 TARTFIDGYD
+418 TARTFIDGYK
-428 QTHTTLSAGADKD
+428 QTHTTLSAGADKN
-441 FHADIFGAGLRGA
+441 FNADIFGADLRGA
-454 VLYEHHIVE
+454 ILYEHHFVE
-463 RSFPIPGGMESSDY
+463 RSYPIPGGKESSDY
-477 QTGILSGAATLDWKG
+477 QTGILSGAATLDWKN
-492 EFSEHMFSVGAVAD
+492 EFSEHMLSVGAVAD
-506 AADHNARPTVS
+506 GADHNARPTVS

-532 RLFGNAAYR
+532 RLFTNAAYR
-541 ADWKHYFDDG
+541 ADWKHFFDDG
-551 DLTGRLETGMSFKMG
+551 DLTGRLETGASLKVG
-566 FGYRS
+566 VGYRS
-571 KYFMAQF
+571 KYLAAQV
-578 AGFGRF
+578 AGFGRY
-584 YFDPLLPLPKAFANY
+584 YFDPLLPLPKAFAHY
-599 NDVTPVNNAWV
+599 NDVTPVDYAWV
-610 SGATGSLEWKTS
+610 TGATGSLEWKTS
-622 HHFSMAM
+622 HHFSLAM

-652 RLDIVS
+652 RLDIVT
-658 HFRYYPRK
+658 HLRYYPRK

-681 RPLYYYSIKTAPDG
+681 RPLYYYAIKPASDV
-695 KGGTRQL
+695 KSGTRRL
-702 RDYHEFTDLYRT
+702 RDYNEFTDLYRT
-714 DIRVNL
+714 DLRVNL

-744 LDVGALKFLGAEN
+744 LDVGALKFLGSEN
-757 GRERSYVARDNDKNT
+757 GRERSWVARDKDKNT
-772 ANGYDLVPFI
+772 NNGYDLVPFI

>member
-1 MGLAEIFRAQIIY
+1 MKFRL
-14 FGDMNFRVIF
+14 IF

-29 LVVGVLA
+29 LVVGALA
-36 ASPTMVIGVVL
+36 ASPTTIIGVVL

-55 KDVSVAYK
+55 KDVQVAYK

-79 SVDSKSATLVFKKE
+79 TVESKNATLVFKKE
-93 GFDSVFVD
+93 GFDSVFVE
-101 LQDVADLM
+101 LQDYSDLL
-109 DMVVSLSTNV
+109 DMVVTLSTNV
-119 TNLGASTI
+119 TNLGSSVVVSD
-127 IGGGEPEKWVVDRT
+127 GEPIKWDVERT
-141 VQLDKLEDAAG
+141 VHLEKLEDAAG

-184 SDVAYHLG
+184 NDVAYHLG

-197 NMRHLDVGFPGNL
+197 NMRHLDVGLPGNL
-210 SIVNPH
+210 SVVNPH
-216 TLSGIEVH
+216 TLSGIEIH
-224 DHYGRGPLGQGLA
+224 DHYGQGPLGQGLA

-249 EWGLRGSAGLTL
+249 EWGLRGSASNTF
-261 QEIVLDAP
+261 QEVVLDAP

-282 LDGEMLKNLGE
+282 LDDEGIKNLGE
-293 KFFTEFRKRDDDC
+293 KFFTEFRKRGDDC

-312 KSSDPFDLS
+312 QSSDPFHLS

-334 LGNTTWALRV
+334 LGNATWALRT
-344 LYSSD
+344 LFSND
-349 EYKVSQDTSSSYGSI
+349 EYRISQDTSRTYSSVNSVDI
-364 NSIDIIE
+364 NQ
-371 GSQKYLVVGG
+371 GHQRYLVIGG

-386 FGASFHAGLV
+386 FGTSFHAGLV
-396 RESLSDTIRDTTG
+396 RESLSDTLRDTTG
-409 FRSGKLTDE
+409 FRTGNLADA
-418 TARTFIDGYD
+418 TAKTFIDGYE
-428 QTHTTLSAGADKD
+428 QTHTTISAGADKN
-441 FHADIFGAGLRGA
+441 FNADIFGADLRGA
-454 VLYEHHIVE
+454 ILYEHHLVE
-463 RSFPIPGGMESSDY
+463 RKYPVPGGLETSDY
-477 QTGILSGAATLDWKG
+477 QTGVLSGAVTLDWKN
-492 EFSEHMFSVGAVAD
+492 EYSEEMFSVGAIAD
-506 AADHNARPTVS
+506 AADHKALPTVS

-532 RLFGNAAYR
+532 RLFTNAAYR

-551 DLTGRLETGMSFKMG
+551 DLTGRLESGASLKLG

-571 KYFMAQF
+571 KYLMAQF
-578 AGFGRF
+578 AGFGRY
-584 YFDPLLPLPKAFANY
+584 YFDPLLPLPKAFAHY
-599 NDVTPVNNAWV
+599 NDITPVDYAWV
-610 SGATGSLEWKTS
+610 SGASGSLEWKTS
-622 HHFSMAM
+622 HHFSMSM

-681 RPLYYYSIKTAPDG
+681 RPLYYYAIKPTSNGAS
-695 KGGTRQL
+695 GTREL
-702 RDYHEFTDLYRT
+702 KDYHKFTDLYRT
-714 DIRVNL
+714 DVRVNL

-731 ARFYLEL
+731 ARFFLEL

-744 LDVGALKFLGAEN
+744 LDVAALKFLGSEN
-757 GRERSYVARDNDKNT
+757 GRERSLVARDNDKNT
-772 ANGYDLVPFI
+772 SNGYDLVPFI

-791 FGVEVQLGI
+791 FGVEVQLGL

>member
-1 MGLAEIFRAQIIY
+1 
-14 FGDMNFRVIF
+14 MNFRLIF
-24 CFVLF
+24 SFVLF
-29 LVVGVLA
+29 VVVGVLA
-36 ASPTMVIGVVL
+36 ASPTTVIGVVL
-47 EAESDLPV
+47 EAESDLPI
-55 KDVSVAYK
+55 KDVAVSYQ

-79 SVDSKSATLVFKKE
+79 TVDSKNATLVFKKE
-93 GFDSVFVD
+93 GYDSVFVE
-101 LQDVADLM
+101 LQDFADLL
-109 DMVVSLSTNV
+109 DMVITLSTNV

-127 IGGGEPEKWVVDRT
+127 IGDGEPIKWEVERT
-141 VQLDKLEDAAG
+141 VKLEKLEDAAG

-224 DHYGRGPLGQGLA
+224 DHYGQGPLGQGLA
-237 TSIQYIPEQTSG
+237 TSIQYIAEQTKG

-261 QEIVLDAP
+261 QEVVLDAP

-282 LDGEMLKNLGE
+282 LDGDMLKNLGE
-293 KFFTEFRKRDDDC
+293 KFFTEFRKRNDDC

-334 LGNTTWALRV
+334 LGNATWALRT

-349 EYKVSQDTSSSYGSI
+349 EYKVSQDTSSTYGAV

-371 GSQKYLVVGG
+371 GSQSYLVIGA

-386 FGASFHAGLV
+386 FGTSFHAGLV
-396 RESLSDTIRDTTG
+396 RESLSDTLRDTTG
-409 FRSGKLTDE
+409 FRTGKISDP
-418 TARTFIDGYD
+418 TARSFIDGYS
-428 QTHTTLSAGADKD
+428 QTHTTLSAGADKN
-441 FHADIFGAGLRGA
+441 FNADIFGADLRGA
-454 VLYEHHIVE
+454 ILYEHHLVE
-463 RSFPIPGGMESSDY
+463 RSYPVPGGEESSDY
-477 QTGILSGAATLDWKG
+477 QTGVLSGAVTLDWKNDY
-492 EFSEHMFSVGAVAD
+492 SEHMVSVGAVAD
-506 AADHNARPTVS
+506 AADHRALPTAS

-525 KTDTAYW
+525 RTDTAYW

-551 DLTGRLETGMSFKMG
+551 DLTGRLESGTSLKLGL
-566 FGYRS
+566 GYRS
-571 KYFMAQF
+571 KYLVAQF
-578 AGFGRF
+578 SGFGRF

-599 NDVTPVNNAWV
+599 KDVTPIDFAWV
-610 SGATGSLEWKTS
+610 TGASGSFEWKTS

-640 DGGKSLPWEANS
+640 KGGKSLPWEANS
-652 RLDIVS
+652 RLDVVS

-681 RPLYYYSIKTAPDG
+681 RPLYYYAIKPASDG
-695 KGGTRQL
+695 KSGTREL
-702 RDYHEFTDLYRT
+702 KDYNKFTDLYRT
-714 DIRVNL
+714 DVRVNL
-720 DLTKS
+720 DLTKT
-725 KFFFRH
+725 KGFFRN

-744 LDVGALKFLGAEN
+744 LDVAALKFLGSEN
-757 GRERSYVARDNDKNT
+757 GRERSWVARDKDKNT

-782 AKGMGLYFQ
+782 AKGMGLFFQ

>member
-1 MGLAEIFRAQIIY
+1 MKFRL
-14 FGDMNFRVIF
+14 IF
-24 CFVLF
+24 CFILF
-29 LVVGVLA
+29 LVVGALA
-36 ASPTMVIGVVL
+36 ASPTTIIGVVL

-55 KDVSVAYK
+55 KDVAVSYK

-79 SVDSKSATLVFKKE
+79 SVDSKNATLVFKKE

-101 LQDVADLM
+101 LQDFADLL
-109 DMVVSLSTNV
+109 DMVITLSTNV

-127 IGGGEPEKWVVDRT
+127 IGDGEPVKWEVERT
-141 VQLDKLEDAAG
+141 VKLEKLEDAAG

-184 SDVAYHLG
+184 GDVAYHLG

-210 SIVNPH
+210 SIINPH

-224 DHYGRGPLGQGLA
+224 DHYGQGPVGQGLA
-237 TSIQYIPEQTSG
+237 TSIQYIPEQTKG
-249 EWGLRGSAGLTL
+249 EWGLRGSAGLTV
-261 QEIVLDAP
+261 QEVVLDAP

-293 KFFTEFRKRDDDC
+293 KFFTEFRKRGDDC
-306 SGDCKV
+306 SDDCKV
-312 KSSDPFDLS
+312 KSSDPFDLT

-334 LGNTTWALRV
+334 LGNKTWALRT

-349 EYKVSQDTSSSYGSI
+349 EYKVSQDTSSTYGAV

-371 GSQKYLVVGG
+371 GSQSYLVIGA

-396 RESLSDTIRDTTG
+396 REHLSDTLRDTTG
-409 FRSGKLTDE
+409 FRSGKLSE
-418 TARTFIDGYD
+418 ESARTFIDGYS

-441 FHADIFGAGLRGA
+441 FNADIFGAGLRGA
-454 VLYEHHIVE
+454 VLYEHHMVE
-463 RSFPIPGGMESSDY
+463 RSYPIPGGEESSDY
-477 QTGILSGAATLDWKG
+477 QTGVLSGAVTLDWKN
-492 EFSEHMFSVGAVAD
+492 EFSEHIISVGAVAD
-506 AADHNARPTVS
+506 AADHKALPTAS

-525 KTDTAYW
+525 KTDSAYW

-551 DLTGRLETGMSFKMG
+551 DLTGRLESGTSLKLGL
-566 FGYRS
+566 GYRS
-571 KYFMAQF
+571 KYLVAQF
-578 AGFGRF
+578 SGFGRF

-599 NDVTPVNNAWV
+599 EDVTPVDYAWV
-610 SGATGSLEWKTS
+610 SGASGSLEWKTS

-640 DGGKSLPWEANS
+640 KGGKSLPWEANS
-652 RLDIVS
+652 RLDVVS

-681 RPLYYYSIKTAPDG
+681 RPLYYYAIMPATNEKN
-695 KGGTRQL
+695 GTREL
-702 RDYHEFTDLYRT
+702 KDYNKFTDLYRT
-714 DIRVNL
+714 DLRVNL
-720 DLTKS
+720 DLTRS
-725 KFFFRH
+725 KGFFRH

-744 LDVGALKFLGAEN
+744 LDVAALKFLGSEN
-757 GRERSYVARDNDKNT
+757 GRERSWVARDNDKNT

>member
-1 MGLAEIFRAQIIY
+1 MKFRQ
-14 FGDMNFRVIF
+14 IF
-24 CFVLF
+24 CFLLF

-36 ASPTMVIGVVL
+36 ASPTTIIGVVL

-55 KDVSVAYK
+55 KDVRVTYQ
-63 SGKRIGET
+63 SGKLIGET

-79 SVDSKSATLVFKKE
+79 NVDSKNALLVFKKE
-93 GFDSVFVD
+93 GFDSVFVE
-101 LQDVADLM
+101 LQDFSDLM
-109 DMVVSLSTNV
+109 DMVITLSTNV
-119 TNLGASTI
+119 TNLGSSTI
-127 IGGGEPEKWVVDRT
+127 IGDGEPIKWEVERSVK
-141 VQLDKLEDAAG
+141 LEKLEDAAG

-224 DHYGRGPLGQGLA
+224 DHYGQGPLGQGLA
-237 TSIQYIPEQTSG
+237 TSIQYIPEQTKG

-261 QEIVLDAP
+261 QEVVLDAP

-282 LDGEMLKNLGE
+282 LDGDMLKNLGE

-334 LGNTTWALRV
+334 LGNKTWALRA

-349 EYKVSQDTSSSYGSI
+349 EYKISQDTSSTYGAV

-371 GSQKYLVVGG
+371 GSQSYLVIGA

-396 RESLSDTIRDTTG
+396 RENLSDTLRDTTG
-409 FRSGKLTDE
+409 FRTGKLSDE
-418 TARTFIDGYD
+418 SARTFIDGYS
-428 QTHTTLSAGADKD
+428 QTHTTLSVGADKNYN
-441 FHADIFGAGLRGA
+441 ADILGAGLRGA
-454 VLYEHHIVE
+454 VLYEHHLVE
-463 RSFPIPGGMESSDY
+463 RSYLIPGGDESRDY
-477 QTGILSGAATLDWKG
+477 QTGVLSGAVTLDWKNDY
-492 EFSEHMFSVGAVAD
+492 SNHMLSVGAVAD
-506 AADHNARPTVS
+506 ARDHKALPTAS

-541 ADWKHYFDDG
+541 ADWKHYFDNG
-551 DLTGRLETGMSFKMG
+551 DLTGRLESGTSLKLG

-571 KYFMAQF
+571 KYLVAQF
-578 AGFGRF
+578 SGFGRF

-599 NDVTPVNNAWV
+599 QDVTPVDYAWV
-610 SGATGSLEWKTS
+610 SGASGSLEWKTS

-640 DGGKSLPWEANS
+640 KGGKSLPWEANS
-652 RLDIVS
+652 RFDIVS

-681 RPLYYYSIKTAPDG
+681 RPLYFYSIKPAADG
-695 KGGTRQL
+695 KSGTREL
-702 RDYHEFTDLYRT
+702 KDYNEFTDLYRT
-714 DIRVNL
+714 DVRVNL
-720 DLTKS
+720 DLTKT
-725 KFFFRH
+725 KGFFRN

-744 LDVGALKFLGAEN
+744 LDVGALKFLGSEN
-757 GRERSYVARDNDKNT
+757 GRERSWVARDNDKNT

>member
-1 MGLAEIFRAQIIY
+1 
-14 FGDMNFRVIF
+14 MNFRLIF
-24 CFVLF
+24 SFVLF
-29 LVVGVLA
+29 VVVGVFA
-36 ASPTMVIGVVL
+36 ASPTTVIGVVL
-47 EAESDLPV
+47 EAESDLPI
-55 KDVSVAYK
+55 KDVAVTYQ
-63 SGKRIGET
+63 SGKRVGTT
-71 DSRGRFEL
+71 DSRGHFEF
-79 SVDSKSATLVFKKE
+79 SVESKNATLVFKKE

-101 LQDVADLM
+101 LNDFADLM
-109 DMVVSLSTNV
+109 DMVVTLSTNV

-127 IGGGEPEKWVVDRT
+127 IGDGEPIKWEVERSVK
-141 VQLDKLEDAAG
+141 LEKLEDAAG

-224 DHYGRGPLGQGLA
+224 DHYGQGPLGQGLA

-261 QEIVLDAP
+261 QEVVLDAP

-282 LDGEMLKNLGE
+282 LDGDMLKNLGE
-293 KFFTEFRKRDDDC
+293 KFFTEFRKRGDDC
-306 SGDCKV
+306 SDDCKV
-312 KSSDPFDLS
+312 QSSDPFDLS

-334 LGNTTWALRV
+334 LGNKTWALRT

-349 EYKVSQDTSSSYGSI
+349 EYKISQDTSSTYGAV

-371 GSQKYLVVGG
+371 GRQSYLVIGG

-396 RESLSDTIRDTTG
+396 RENLSDTLRDTTG
-409 FRSGKLTDE
+409 FRSGKLSDE
-418 TARTFIDGYD
+418 SARTFIDGYS
-428 QTHTTLSAGADKD
+428 QTHTTLTVGADKNYN
-441 FHADIFGAGLRGA
+441 ADIFGADLRGA
-454 VLYEHHIVE
+454 ILYEEHIVE
-463 RSFPIPGGMESSDY
+463 RSYPVPGGKESSDY
-477 QTGILSGAATLDWKG
+477 QTGILSGAITLDWKN
-492 EFSEHMFSVGAVAD
+492 EFSEHMLSVGAVAD
-506 AADHNARPTVS
+506 RKDHNARPTAS

-525 KTDTAYW
+525 KTDSAYW

-551 DLTGRLETGMSFKMG
+551 DLTGRLESGTSLKLG

-578 AGFGRF
+578 SGFGRF

-599 NDVTPVNNAWV
+599 QDVTPVDYAWV
-610 SGATGSLEWKTS
+610 SGASGSLEWKTS

-640 DGGKSLPWEANS
+640 EGGKSLPWEANS
-652 RLDIVS
+652 RFDIVS

-681 RPLYYYSIKTAPDG
+681 RPLYFYSIKPASNG
-695 KGGTRQL
+695 KGGTREL
-702 RDYHEFTDLYRT
+702 KDYNEFTNLYRT
-714 DIRVNL
+714 DVRVNL
-720 DLTKS
+720 DLTKT
-725 KFFFRH
+725 KGFFRN

-744 LDVGALKFLGAEN
+744 LDVAALKFLGSEN
-757 GRERSYVARDNDKNT
+757 ARERSWVARDNDKNT
-772 ANGYDLVPFI
+772 SNGYDLVPFM

>member
-1 MGLAEIFRAQIIY
+1 MKFRL
-14 FGDMNFRVIF
+14 IF

-29 LVVGVLA
+29 IVVGVLA
-36 ASPTMVIGVVL
+36 ATPTTIIGVVL
-47 EAESDLPV
+47 EAESDLPI
-55 KDVSVAYK
+55 KDVLVSYK

-79 SVDSKSATLVFKKE
+79 TVDSKNATVVFKKE
-93 GFDSVFVD
+93 GFDSVYVE
-101 LQDVADLM
+101 LQDFADLM
-109 DMVVSLSTNV
+109 DMVITLRTNV

-127 IGGGEPEKWVVDRT
+127 IGDGEPVKWEVERSVH
-141 VQLDKLEDAAG
+141 LEKLEDAAG

-224 DHYGRGPLGQGLA
+224 DHYGQGPLGQGLA

-261 QEIVLDAP
+261 QEVLVDAP

-282 LDGEMLKNLGE
+282 LDDDMLKNFGE
-293 KFFTEFRKRDDDC
+293 KFYTEFRKRDDDC

-312 KSSDPFDLS
+312 QSSDPFELS
-321 AFDIYAQLNGSDS
+321 AFDVYAQLNGSDS
-334 LGNTTWALRV
+334 LGNTTWALRT

-349 EYKVSQDTSSSYGSI
+349 EYKISQDTSTSYGSV
-364 NSIDIIE
+364 NSVDIIE
-371 GSQKYLVVGG
+371 GSQSYLVIGA

-386 FGASFHAGLV
+386 FGTSFHAGLV
-396 RESLSDTIRDTTG
+396 RESLSDTLRDTTG

-418 TARTFIDGYD
+418 AARTFIDGYE
-428 QTHTTLSAGADKD
+428 QTHTTLSAGADKN
-441 FHADIFGAGLRGA
+441 FNADIFGADLRA
-454 VLYEHHIVE
+454 AILYEHHIAE
-463 RSFPIPGGMESSDY
+463 RKFPVPGGMESSDY
-477 QTGILSGAATLDWKG
+477 QTGILSGAATLDWKDN
-492 EFSEHMFSVGAVAD
+492 FSEEMLSVGAVAD
-506 AADHNARPTVS
+506 AVDHKALPTVS

-525 KTDTAYW
+525 KNDTAYW
-532 RLFGNAAYR
+532 RLFTNAAYR
-541 ADWKHYFDDG
+541 ADWKYFFDDG
-551 DLTGRLETGMSFKMG
+551 DLTGRLESGASLKLG
-566 FGYRS
+566 LGYRS
-571 KYFMAQF
+571 KYLVAQV

-584 YFDPLLPLPKAFANY
+584 YFDPLLPMPKAFAHY
-599 NDVTPVNNAWV
+599 KDVTPVNNAWV
-610 SGATGSLEWKTS
+610 SGASGSLEWKTS

-652 RLDIVS
+652 RLDVVS

-681 RPLYYYSIKTAPDG
+681 RPLYYYAIKPSSDG
-695 KGGTRQL
+695 SSGTREL
-702 RDYHEFTDLYRT
+702 KDLNKFTNLYRT
-714 DIRVNL
+714 DLRVNL

-725 KFFFRH
+725 KAFFRH

-744 LDVGALKFLGAEN
+744 LDVAALRFLGSEN
-757 GRERSYVARDNDKNT
+757 GRERSWVARDNDKNT

>member
-1 MGLAEIFRAQIIY
+1 
-14 FGDMNFRVIF
+14 MNFRLF
-24 CFVLF
+24 FSFVLF

-36 ASPTMVIGVVL
+36 ASPTTVIGVVL
-47 EAESDLPV
+47 EADSDLPI
-55 KDVSVAYK
+55 KDVSVSYK
-63 SGKRIGET
+63 SGKKIGAT

-79 SVDSKSATLVFKKE
+79 SVESKSASLVFKKE

-101 LQDVADLM
+101 LQDFADLM
-109 DMVVSLSTNV
+109 DMVITLRTNV
-119 TNLGASTI
+119 TDLGASTI
-127 IGGGEPEKWVVDRT
+127 IGDGEPIKLDVDRT
-141 VQLDKLEDAAG
+141 VKLEKLEDAAG

-184 SDVAYHLG
+184 GDVAYHLG

-224 DHYGRGPLGQGLA
+224 DHYGQGPLGQGLA

-249 EWGLRGSAGLTL
+249 EWGLKGSAGLTL
-261 QEIVLDAP
+261 QEVVLDAP

-293 KFFTEFRKRDDDC
+293 KFYTEFRKRDDDC
-306 SGDCKV
+306 SDDCKV

-334 LGNTTWALRV
+334 LGNTTWALRT
-344 LYSSD
+344 LFSSD
-349 EYKVSQDTSSSYGSI
+349 EYKVSQDTSTTYGSV

-371 GSQKYLVVGG
+371 GHQSYLVIGA

-396 RESLSDTIRDTTG
+396 RESLGDTIRDTTG
-409 FRSGKLTDE
+409 FRTGKLSDE
-418 TARTFIDGYD
+418 SARTFIDGYS
-428 QTHTTLSAGADKD
+428 QTHTTLSLGADKR
-441 FHADIFGAGLRGA
+441 FNADIFGADLRGA
-454 VLYEHHIVE
+454 ILYEHHFVE
-463 RSFPIPGGMESSDY
+463 RSFPIPGGKESCDY
-477 QTGILSGAATLDWKG
+477 QTGVLSGAATLDWKND
-492 EFSEHMFSVGAVAD
+492 FSEHMLSVGAVAD
-506 AADHNARPTVS
+506 GADHNARPTVS

-532 RLFGNAAYR
+532 KLFTNAAYR
-541 ADWKHYFDDG
+541 ADWKHFFDDG
-551 DLTGRLETGMSFKMG
+551 DLTGRLETGASLKVG
-566 FGYRS
+566 VGYRS
-571 KYFMAQF
+571 KYLVAQV
-578 AGFGRF
+578 AGFGRY
-584 YFDPLLPLPKAFANY
+584 YFDPLLPLPKAFAHY
-599 NDVTPVNNAWV
+599 KDVTPVDYAWV
-610 SGATGSLEWKTS
+610 TGATGSLEWKTS
-622 HHFSMAM
+622 HHFSLAM

-652 RLDIVS
+652 RLDIVT
-658 HFRYYPRK
+658 HLRYYPRK

-681 RPLYYYSIKTAPDG
+681 RPLYCYTIKPASDG
-695 KGGTRQL
+695 KSGTRRL
-702 RDYHEFTDLYRT
+702 RDYNEFTDLYRT
-714 DIRVNL
+714 DLRVNL

-744 LDVGALKFLGAEN
+744 LDVGALKFLGSEN
-757 GRERSYVARDNDKNT
+757 GRERSWVARDNDKNT
-772 ANGYDLVPFI
+772 NNGYDLVPFI

>member
-1 MGLAEIFRAQIIY
+1 MKFRL
-14 FGDMNFRVIF
+14 FF

-36 ASPTMVIGVVL
+36 ASPTTIIGVVL

-55 KDVSVAYK
+55 KDVQVSYK

-79 SVDSKSATLVFKKE
+79 TVDSKNATIVFKKE
-93 GFDSVFVD
+93 GFDSVYVE
-101 LQDVADLM
+101 LQDYADLM
-109 DMVVSLSTNV
+109 DMVVTLSTNV

-127 IGGGEPEKWVVDRT
+127 VGDGEPIKWDVERT
-141 VQLDKLEDAAG
+141 VHLEKLEDAAG

-224 DHYGRGPLGQGLA
+224 DHYGQGPLGQGLA

-249 EWGLRGSAGLTL
+249 EWGLRGTAGLTL
-261 QEIVLDAP
+261 QEVVFDAP

-282 LDGEMLKNLGE
+282 LDDDVLKNLGE
-293 KFFTEFRKRDDDC
+293 KFFTEFRKRDAET
-306 SGDCKV
+306 SNNEKV
-312 KSSDPFDLS
+312 KTADPFDLS
-321 AFDIYAQLNGSDS
+321 AFDVYAQLNGSDS
-334 LGNTTWALRV
+334 LGNATWALRA

-349 EYKVSQDTSSSYGSI
+349 EYRVSQDTSTTYSSV
-364 NSIDIIE
+364 NSVDIIQ
-371 GSQKYLVVGG
+371 GSQKYLVLGA

-386 FGASFHAGLV
+386 FGTSFHAGLV
-396 RESLSDTIRDTTG
+396 RESLSDTLRDTTG
-409 FRSGKLTDE
+409 FRSGKFTDPV
-418 TARTFIDGYD
+418 AKTFIDGYE
-428 QTHTTLSAGADKD
+428 QTHTTLSLGADKS
-441 FHADIFGAGLRGA
+441 FNADIFGADLRGA
-454 VLYEHHIVE
+454 VLYEQHFVE
-463 RSFPIPGGMESSDY
+463 RKFPVPGMLESSKY
-477 QTGILSGAATLDWKG
+477 KTGVVSGAATLDWKND
-492 EFSEHMFSVGAVAD
+492 FSEEMFSVGAVAD
-506 AADHNARPTVS
+506 AMDHKALPTVS
-517 FDMERNLS
+517 FDMDRNLS
-525 KTDTAYW
+525 KVDTAYW
-532 RLFGNAAYR
+532 RLFTNAAYR
-541 ADWKHYFDDG
+541 ADWKPYFDNG
-551 DLTGRLETGMSFKMG
+551 DLTGRLESGASLKLG
-566 FGYRS
+566 VGYRS
-571 KYFMAQF
+571 KYFMAQV

-584 YFDPLLPLPKAFANY
+584 YFDPLLPLPKAFAHY
-599 NDVTPVNNAWV
+599 NDITPVNNAWV
-610 SGATGSLEWKTS
+610 SGASGSLEWKTS

-681 RPLYYYSIKTAPDG
+681 RPLYYYAIKPSSNG
-695 KGGTRQL
+695 SSGTREL
-702 RDYHEFTDLYRT
+702 KDYHEFTDLYRT
-714 DIRVNL
+714 DVRVNL

-725 KFFFRH
+725 KFFFKH

-744 LDVGALKFLGAEN
+744 LDVAALKFLGSEN
-757 GRERSYVARDNDKNT
+757 ARERSWVARDKDKNS

-782 AKGMGLYFQ
+782 AKGMGLWFQ

>member
-1 MGLAEIFRAQIIY
+1 
-14 FGDMNFRVIF
+14 MNFRLIF
-24 CFVLF
+24 SFVLF
-29 LVVGVLA
+29 VVVGVLA
-36 ASPTMVIGVVL
+36 ASPTTVIGVVL
-47 EAESDLPV
+47 EAESDLPI
-55 KDVSVAYK
+55 KDVAVSYQ

-79 SVDSKSATLVFKKE
+79 TVDSKNATLVFKKE
-93 GFDSVFVD
+93 GYDSVFVE
-101 LQDVADLM
+101 LQDFADLL
-109 DMVVSLSTNV
+109 DMVITLSTNV

-127 IGGGEPEKWVVDRT
+127 IGDGEPIKWEVERT
-141 VQLDKLEDAAG
+141 VKLEKLEDAAG

-159 HLSQMPGISG
+159 HLSQMPGVSG

-224 DHYGRGPLGQGLA
+224 DHYGQGPLGQGLA
-237 TSIQYIPEQTSG
+237 TSIQYIPEQTKG

-261 QEIVLDAP
+261 QEVVLDAP

-282 LDGEMLKNLGE
+282 LDGDMLKNLGE
-293 KFFTEFRKRDDDC
+293 KFFTEFRKRNDDC

-334 LGNTTWALRV
+334 LGNATWALRT

-349 EYKVSQDTSSSYGSI
+349 EYKVSQDTSSTYGAV

-371 GSQKYLVVGG
+371 GSQSYLVIGA

-386 FGASFHAGLV
+386 FGTSFHAGLV
-396 RESLSDTIRDTTG
+396 RESLSDTLRDTTG
-409 FRSGKLTDE
+409 FRTGKISDP
-418 TARTFIDGYD
+418 TARSFIDGYS
-428 QTHTTLSAGADKD
+428 QTHTTLSAGADKN
-441 FHADIFGAGLRGA
+441 FNADIFGADLRGA
-454 VLYEHHIVE
+454 ILYEHHLVE
-463 RSFPIPGGMESSDY
+463 RSYPVPGGEESSDY
-477 QTGILSGAATLDWKG
+477 QTGVLSGAVTLDWKNDY
-492 EFSEHMFSVGAVAD
+492 SEHMISVGAVAD
-506 AADHNARPTVS
+506 AADHRALPTAS

-525 KTDTAYW
+525 RTDTVFW

-551 DLTGRLETGMSFKMG
+551 DLTGRLESGTSLKLGL
-566 FGYRS
+566 GYRS
-571 KYFMAQF
+571 KYLVAQF

-599 NDVTPVNNAWV
+599 KDVTPIDFAWV
-610 SGATGSLEWKTS
+610 TGASGSFEWKTS

-640 DGGKSLPWEANS
+640 KGGKSLPWEANS
-652 RLDIVS
+652 RLDVVS

-681 RPLYYYSIKTAPDG
+681 RPLYYYAIKPASDG
-695 KGGTRQL
+695 KSGTREL
-702 RDYHEFTDLYRT
+702 KDYNKFTDLYRT
-714 DIRVNL
+714 DVRVNL
-720 DLTKS
+720 DLTKT
-725 KFFFRH
+725 KGFFRN

-744 LDVGALKFLGAEN
+744 LDVAALKFLGSEN
-757 GRERSYVARDNDKNT
+757 GRERSWVARDKDKNT

-782 AKGMGLYFQ
+782 AKGMGLFFQ